1 MTKLWR
7 TDVRLILLTL
17 MFALLAGTAAADPPA
32 EPTRVTKPA
41 PESVAAEKSE
51 VERTAQRA
59 SAAKTIGAKKRAEL
73 SSVPV
78 TPEREERALN
88 FARMHHRE
96 LADLL
101 SGLKGADQKH
111 YENAVREVA
120 RDADRIGRNE
130 QRDPERH
137 EVLVRI
143 WKFDS
148 RIRLEAARFSMDP
161 SEETEKKL
169 RHLMISR
176 QKARL
181 ACLKLDRDR
190 AKTRHQR
197 LDEQIDMLAA
207 NPEERI
213 NAEIDRLRKT
223 LAAKGRAR
231 TQSASPRSKNPAPS
245 KPTVK
250 KPTVKNASDIR
261 AQPPR
266 KESPIGGTRSKDAP

>member
-1 MTKLWR
+1 MTKFWR
-7 TDVRLILLTL
+7 IDVRLILLTS
-17 MFALLAGTAAADPPA
+17 MFALLVGTAAADPPA
-32 EPTRVTKPA
+32 VPTRATRPA
-41 PESVAAEKSE
+41 PESAAAQKSE
-51 VERTAQRA
+51 VERAAKRA
-59 SAAKTIGAKKRAEL
+59 SGVKKRAEPE
-73 SSVPV
+73 SVPM
-78 TPEREERALN
+78 TPAREELALN

-101 SGLKGADQKH
+101 SGLKGADQEH

-120 RDADRIGRNE
+120 RDADRIGRSE

-161 SEETEKKL
+161 SEEIEKKL

-181 ACLKLDRDR
+181 ACLKLDRQR

-213 NAEIDRLRKT
+213 NAEIERLRKT

-231 TQSASPRSKNPAPS
+231 TQSASPRSKNPASNRPA
-245 KPTVK
+245 
-250 KPTVKNASDIR
+250 VKNASDTR
-261 AQPPR
+261 VQPSR
-266 KESPIGGTRSKDAP
+266 KETPVGGTRSKDTP